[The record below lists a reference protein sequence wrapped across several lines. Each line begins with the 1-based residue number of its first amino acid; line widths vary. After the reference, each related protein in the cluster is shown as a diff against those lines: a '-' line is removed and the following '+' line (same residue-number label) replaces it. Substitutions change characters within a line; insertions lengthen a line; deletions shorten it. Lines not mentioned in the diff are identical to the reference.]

1 VSTTLATV
9 LVRHEGR
16 IALGLTVTWTLLY
29 ATLAVLRHVSWR
41 STAFDLG
48 VFDQLYWNTLQGR
61 VLESTLDRGV
71 CEPTS
76 FFGGHLSLIHFALL
90 PFYAVVPRA
99 ETLVVLQTI
108 AIGIGA
114 WPILLIA
121 RELLRPGA
129 ERLAWVVAYLLAA
142 ELSWMALF
150 DFHSVPFAIAP
161 LGFALLFLVRRR
173 YWLAVAAL
181 VASFLVKEE
190 LPLVALGFV
199 AYLLLVRAWAPAAVL
214 GVASVAWF
222 VLAVKVVIPAF
233 AGGEYRYTSF
243 YASLGANEAEIVRT
257 VITDPGRTLAVLFTD
272 GRLKLRYVFAIFG
285 PGLGLVVGSF
295 PYAVVVL
302 PTLAYSLL
310 SDYSHQYSLQTHYPA
325 ALIPLAIGTSAIG
338 MSRLRGALRS
348 FAPGA
353 VVAASLAL
361 AFFYGDVPPGPK
373 FDPSRFTRDPRYD
386 SIAAEL
392 AAIPS
397 DAHVMASDF
406 VAAQLAHRRYL
417 HEYSYQSTCGNAD
430 VIILDVADRE
440 SFRGDRRKLAREVEA
455 LRSAGYEETARGEG
469 LSVLRRRR

>member
-1 VSTTLATV
+1 MRGTIAMAFI
-9 LVRHEGR
+9 RYEGR
-16 IALGLTVTWTLLY
+16 IALGLTVAWTLLY

-48 VFDQLYWNTLQGR
+48 VFDQVYWNTLQGR

-90 PFYAVVPRA
+90 PFYAIVPRA
-99 ETLVVLQTI
+99 ETLVVLQSI

-121 RELLRPGA
+121 REVLRPGA

-142 ELSWMALF
+142 ALSWMALF
-150 DFHSVPFAIAP
+150 DFHAVPFAIVP

-173 YWLAVAAL
+173 YWLAVATL

-199 AYLLLVRAWAPAAVL
+199 AYLLLVRAWAPAGVL
-214 GVASVAWF
+214 CLASVAWF
-222 VLAVKVVIPAF
+222 VLAVRFVIPAF
-233 AGGEYRYTSF
+233 GGGEYRYMSF
-243 YASLGANEAEIVRT
+243 YASLGTSEVEIVAT
-257 VITDPGRTLAVLFTD
+257 VLTDPARTLSVLVTD
-272 GRLKLRYVFAIFG
+272 GRVKLRYLLAIFG
-285 PGLGLVVGSF
+285 PGLGLALAAL

-338 MSRLRGALRS
+338 MSRLRGTLRTV
-348 FAPGA
+348 APGA
-353 VVAASLAL
+353 VVAASVVL
-361 AFFYGDVPPGPK
+361 AFLYGDVPVGPK
-373 FDPSRFTRDPRYD
+373 FDPSRFMRDARYEWL
-386 SIAAEL
+386 AAEL
-392 AAIPS
+392 AAIPA
-397 DAHVMASDF
+397 DAHVSASDF
-406 VAAQLAHRRYL
+406 VAAQLAQRRFLY
-417 HEYSYQSTCGNAD
+417 EYSYQRTCGKAD
-430 VIILDVADRE
+430 VIILDVGDRE
-440 SFRGDRRKLAREVEA
+440 IFRGDHRKLAREVDA
-455 LRSAGYEETARGEG
+455 LRAAGYEETARGDG
-469 LSVLRRRR
+469 LSVLKRRR